1 MSKKPFRR
9 NRDHDGYDDENPHKK
24 LSKVKEEK
32 QRKKE
37 RNFDNAL
44 RSKNIDRLM
53 DYDDE

>member
-1 MSKKPFRR
+1 MSKKKNNR
-9 NRDHDGYDDENPHKK
+9 NINDRYDDEFPQKK
-24 LSKVKEEK
+24 LSKIKEEK

-44 RSKNIDRLM
+44 RSRNVDKLM